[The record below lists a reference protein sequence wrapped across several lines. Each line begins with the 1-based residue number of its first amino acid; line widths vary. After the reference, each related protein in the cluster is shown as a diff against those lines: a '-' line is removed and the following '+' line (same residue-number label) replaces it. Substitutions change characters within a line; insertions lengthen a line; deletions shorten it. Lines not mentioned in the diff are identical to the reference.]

1 MNILYVTGE
10 AAPFCKTGGL
20 ADVSGSLPVA
30 LAARGHH
37 VAVMLP
43 LYDTISKQWRRQMT
57 FHRFIYVNLS
67 WRHEYCGLFSLE
79 YRGVTW
85 YFVDNEHYFARGRLY
100 GEGDDGERFGF
111 FSRAVLDLLPLLD
124 EMPQVIHCNDWQTA
138 LVPVYRQDLTG
149 RWDAL
154 RGIRTVFTIHN
165 IEYQGKFGAN
175 TVSDLFGLDRGWYD
189 GGTLEMD
196 GCVNLMKGAM
206 LCADAVTTVSPT
218 YARQL
223 RLSAY
228 AQGMESVVQRCG
240 EKFSGIVNGIDTA
253 VFDPATDPVLPAH
266 YSVRNLRGKATCKKA
281 LQQELGLQVQ
291 SDVPVISMVSRL
303 VGHKGIDLICESLDN
318 IMHTGCQLVLQGSGE
333 ERYESFFRYAENRYK
348 GRLCAYIGY
357 NEELAHRIYA
367 GSDLFLMPSRSEPC
381 GLSQMIALRYG
392 TLPVVRET
400 GGLRDTVLSYN
411 EVNNAGNG
419 FTFFNYNAHDM
430 LFTLRRALYFYHQ
443 QKDIWRMLQARAMQG
458 DYSWDHS
465 AETYLSLYRD
475 MLKAALPTE
484 APAVPAEE
492 AAAPAETPAAPA
504 PEKKPRPRKPK
515 APETAEK
522 KPRSRKPRA
531 EKPKA

>member
-1 MNILYVTGE
+1 MKYKNFLLRAVNLLLILGILWQYQQ
-10 AAPFCKTGGL
+10 
-20 ADVSGSLPVA
+20 VA
-30 LAARGHH
+30 LVRAA
-37 VAVMLP
+37 AVSQRKQEIAEVEAYNASVLQAQSAAQAEQSQSG
-43 LYDTISKQWRRQMT
+43 YRDGTYEGSAYGFGDVIRVSVTIQNGKMT
-57 FHRFIYVNLS
+57 DI
-67 WRHEYCGLFSLE
+67 
-79 YRGVTW
+79 
-85 YFVDNEHYFARGRLY
+85 
-100 GEGDDGERFGF
+100 
-111 FSRAVLDLLPLLD
+111 AVLDASGEDKPYYKQALPLLD

-381 GLSQMIALRYG
+381 GLSQMIAMRYG
-392 TLPVVRET
+392 AVPIVRQT
-400 GGLRDTVLSYN
+400 GGLADTVRSCQMGQ
-411 EVNNAGNG
+411 EDGNG
-419 FTFFNYNAHDM
+419 FVFANYSAFDM
-430 LFTLRRALYFYHQ
+430 QYVISQAVELYRSDLHGFRRVQRCGMTDDFSWNVSAGAYEALYENIT
-443 QKDIWRMLQARAMQG
+443 D
-458 DYSWDHS
+458 
-465 AETYLSLYRD
+465 T
-475 MLKAALPTE
+475 
-484 APAVPAEE
+484 
-492 AAAPAETPAAPA
+492 
-504 PEKKPRPRKPK
+504 
-515 APETAEK
+515 
-522 KPRSRKPRA
+522 SR
-531 EKPKA
+531 

>member
-223 RLSAY
+223 CLSAY

-253 VFDPATDPVLPAH
+253 VFDPATDPV
-266 YSVRNLRGKATCKKA
+266 LRGKATCKKA

-333 ERYESFFRYAENRYK
+333 EQYESFFRYAENRYK

-357 NEELAHRIYA
+357 NEDLAHRIYA

-381 GLSQMIALRYG
+381 GLSQMIAMRYG
-392 TLPVVRET
+392 AVPIVRQT
-400 GGLRDTVLSYN
+400 GGLADTVRSCQMGQ
-411 EVNNAGNG
+411 EDGNG
-419 FTFFNYNAHDM
+419 FVFANYSAFDM
-430 LFTLRRALYFYHQ
+430 QYVISQAVELYRSDLHGFRRVQRCGMTDDFSWNVSAGAYEALYENIT
-443 QKDIWRMLQARAMQG
+443 D
-458 DYSWDHS
+458 
-465 AETYLSLYRD
+465 T
-475 MLKAALPTE
+475 
-484 APAVPAEE
+484 
-492 AAAPAETPAAPA
+492 
-504 PEKKPRPRKPK
+504 
-515 APETAEK
+515 
-522 KPRSRKPRA
+522 SR
-531 EKPKA
+531 

>member
-175 TVSDLFGLDRGWYD
+175 TVSDLF
-189 GGTLEMD
+189 TLEMD

-223 RLSAY
+223 CLSAY

-318 IMHTGCQLVLQGSGE
+318 IMRTGCQLVLQGSGE
-333 ERYESFFRYAENRYK
+333 EQYESFFRYAENRYK

-357 NEELAHRIYA
+357 NEDLAHRIYA

-381 GLSQMIALRYG
+381 GLSQMIAMRYG
-392 TLPVVRET
+392 AVPIVRQT
-400 GGLRDTVLSYN
+400 GGLADTVRSCQMGQ
-411 EVNNAGNG
+411 EDGNG
-419 FTFFNYNAHDM
+419 FVFANYSAFDM
-430 LFTLRRALYFYHQ
+430 QYVISQAVELYRSDLHGFRRVQRCGMTDDFSWNVSAGAYEALYENIT
-443 QKDIWRMLQARAMQG
+443 D
-458 DYSWDHS
+458 
-465 AETYLSLYRD
+465 T
-475 MLKAALPTE
+475 
-484 APAVPAEE
+484 
-492 AAAPAETPAAPA
+492 
-504 PEKKPRPRKPK
+504 
-515 APETAEK
+515 
-522 KPRSRKPRA
+522 SR
-531 EKPKA
+531 

>member
-138 LVPVYRQDLTG
+138 LVPVYRQDFTG

-196 GCVNLMKGAM
+196 GCVNLMKPPYS
-206 LCADAVTTVSPT
+206 TRPRTRYSRPITVSGT
-218 YARQL
+218 SGARP
-223 RLSAY
+223 
-228 AQGMESVVQRCG
+228 
-240 EKFSGIVNGIDTA
+240 
-253 VFDPATDPVLPAH
+253 PARRP
-266 YSVRNLRGKATCKKA
+266 C
-281 LQQELGLQVQ
+281 
-291 SDVPVISMVSRL
+291 
-303 VGHKGIDLICESLDN
+303 
-318 IMHTGCQLVLQGSGE
+318 
-333 ERYESFFRYAENRYK
+333 
-348 GRLCAYIGY
+348 
-357 NEELAHRIYA
+357 
-367 GSDLFLMPSRSEPC
+367 SRSWDCRCRAMCLLFPWSAAWWDTRASTSFARAWTISCAPAASWCSRAAGRSGAAGE
-381 GLSQMIALRYG
+381 
-392 TLPVVRET
+392 LP
-400 GGLRDTVLSYN
+400 
-411 EVNNAGNG
+411 
-419 FTFFNYNAHDM
+419 
-430 LFTLRRALYFYHQ
+430 LRRAGEGGIQGGFQHRCPAMGRQRCHQ
-443 QKDIWRMLQARAMQG
+443 
-458 DYSWDHS
+458 
-465 AETYLSLYRD
+465 
-475 MLKAALPTE
+475 
-484 APAVPAEE
+484 
-492 AAAPAETPAAPA
+492 
-504 PEKKPRPRKPK
+504 
-515 APETAEK
+515 
-522 KPRSRKPRA
+522 
-531 EKPKA
+531 

>member
-30 LAARGHH
+30 LAARGHR

-57 FHRFIYVNLS
+57 FRRFIYVDLS

-79 YRGVTW
+79 HRGVTW

-223 RLSAY
+223 HLSAY
-228 AQGMESVVQRCG
+228 AQGMESVVQSCG
-240 EKFSGIVNGIDTA
+240 EKFSGIVNGIDTT

-291 SDVPVISMVSRL
+291 SDVPVISMISRL
-303 VGHKGIDLICESLDN
+303 VGHKGIDLICESLDS
-318 IMHTGCQLVLQGSGE
+318 IMRTGCQLVLQGSGE
-333 ERYESFFRYAENRYK
+333 EQYENFLRYAENRYK

-357 NEELAHRIYA
+357 NEDLAHRIYA

-381 GLSQMIALRYG
+381 GLSQMIAMRYG
-392 TLPVVRET
+392 AVPIVRQT
-400 GGLRDTVLSYN
+400 GGLADTVRSCQMGQ
-411 EVNNAGNG
+411 EDGNG
-419 FTFFNYNAHDM
+419 FVFADYSAFDM
-430 LFTLRRALYFYHQ
+430 QYVISQAVELYRSDLHGFRRVQRCGMTDDFSWNVSAGAYGALYEHIT
-443 QKDIWRMLQARAMQG
+443 D
-458 DYSWDHS
+458 
-465 AETYLSLYRD
+465 T
-475 MLKAALPTE
+475 
-484 APAVPAEE
+484 
-492 AAAPAETPAAPA
+492 
-504 PEKKPRPRKPK
+504 
-515 APETAEK
+515 
-522 KPRSRKPRA
+522 SR
-531 EKPKA
+531 

>member
-43 LYDTISKQWRRQMT
+43 LYDTISRQWRREMT
-57 FHRFIYVNLS
+57 FRRFIYVNLA

-165 IEYQGKFGAN
+165 IEYQGKFGPN
-175 TVSDLFGLDRGWYD
+175 TVADLFGLDRGWYD
-189 GGTLEMD
+189 GGTLDMD

-223 RLSAY
+223 HLSAY
-228 AQGMESVVQRCG
+228 AQGMESVVQSCG
-240 EKFSGIVNGIDTA
+240 EKFSGILNGIDTA

-266 YSVRNLRGKATCKKA
+266 YSAGSLRGKADCKKA

-291 SDVPVISMVSRL
+291 SDVPILSVVSRL

-318 IMHTGCQLVLQGSGE
+318 IMRTGCQLVLQGSGE
-333 ERYESFFRYAENRYK
+333 EQYENFFRYAENRYK

-357 NEELAHRIYA
+357 NEDLAHRIYA

-381 GLSQMIALRYG
+381 GLSQMIAMRYG
-392 TLPVVRET
+392 AVPIVRQT
-400 GGLRDTVLSYN
+400 GGLADTVRSCQMGK
-411 EVNNAGNG
+411 EDGNG
-419 FTFFNYNAHDM
+419 FVFADYSAFDMQYVISQAVELYRSDLHGFRRVQKRGMTDDFSWNASAGAYE
-430 LFTLRRALYFYHQ
+430 ALYEHIT
-443 QKDIWRMLQARAMQG
+443 DTAR
-458 DYSWDHS
+458 
-465 AETYLSLYRD
+465 
-475 MLKAALPTE
+475 
-484 APAVPAEE
+484 
-492 AAAPAETPAAPA
+492 
-504 PEKKPRPRKPK
+504 
-515 APETAEK
+515 
-522 KPRSRKPRA
+522 
-531 EKPKA
+531 

>member
-20 ADVSGSLPVA
+20 ADVSGSLPVS
-30 LAARGHH
+30 LAARGHR
-37 VAVMLP
+37 VAVILP
-43 LYDTISKQWRRQMT
+43 LYDTISRQWRSQMT
-57 FHRFIYVNLS
+57 FRRHIYVDLS

-124 EMPQVIHCNDWQTA
+124 DMPQVLHCNDWQTA

-149 RWDAL
+149 RWDAM
-154 RGIRTVFTIHN
+154 RSIRTVFTIHN
-165 IEYQGKFGAN
+165 IEYQGKFGPE
-175 TVSDLFGLDRGWYD
+175 TVDDLFGLDRDWYQ
-189 GGTLEMD
+189 GGTLQMD

-223 RLSAY
+223 RQRAY
-228 AQGMESVVQRCG
+228 AQGMESVVQACG
-240 EKFSGIVNGIDTA
+240 EKFSGILNGIDTT
-253 VFDPATDPVLPAH
+253 VFDPATDPGLPAH
-266 YSVRNLRGKATCKKA
+266 YTVRNLRGKASCKKA

-291 SDVPVISMVSRL
+291 SDVPIIAIVSRL

-333 ERYESFFRYAENRYK
+333 EQYESFFRYAENRYK

-357 NEELAHRIYA
+357 NEALAHRIYA

-381 GLSQMIALRYG
+381 GLSQMIAMRYG
-392 TLPVVRET
+392 AVPIVRQT
-400 GGLRDTVLSYN
+400 GGLADTVRSCQMGQ
-411 EVNNAGNG
+411 EDGNG
-419 FTFFNYNAHDM
+419 FVFANYSAFDM
-430 LFTLRRALYFYHQ
+430 QYV
-443 QKDIWRMLQARAMQG
+443 ISQAV
-458 DYSWDHS
+458 
-465 AETYLSLYRD
+465 ELYRGD
-475 MLKAALPTE
+475 LHGFRRVQKRGMTDDFSWNVSAGAY
-484 APAVPAEE
+484 EE
-492 AAAPAETPAAPA
+492 LYARLTHTHK
-504 PEKKPRPRKPK
+504 EK
-515 APETAEK
+515 
-522 KPRSRKPRA
+522 
-531 EKPKA
+531 

>member
-1 MNILYVTGE
+1 M
-10 AAPFCKTGGL
+10 
-20 ADVSGSLPVA
+20 A

-223 RLSAY
+223 CLSAY

-318 IMHTGCQLVLQGSGE
+318 IMRTGCQLVLQGSGE
-333 ERYESFFRYAENRYK
+333 GQYESFFRYAENRYK

-357 NEELAHRIYA
+357 NEDLAHRIYA

-381 GLSQMIALRYG
+381 GLSQMIAMRYG
-392 TLPVVRET
+392 AVPIVRQT
-400 GGLRDTVLSYN
+400 GGLADTVRSCQMGQ
-411 EVNNAGNG
+411 EDGNG
-419 FTFFNYNAHDM
+419 FVFANYSAFDM
-430 LFTLRRALYFYHQ
+430 QYVISQAVELYRSDLHGFRRVQRCGMTDDFSWNVSAGAYEALYENIT
-443 QKDIWRMLQARAMQG
+443 D
-458 DYSWDHS
+458 
-465 AETYLSLYRD
+465 T
-475 MLKAALPTE
+475 
-484 APAVPAEE
+484 
-492 AAAPAETPAAPA
+492 
-504 PEKKPRPRKPK
+504 
-515 APETAEK
+515 
-522 KPRSRKPRA
+522 SR
-531 EKPKA
+531 

>member
-43 LYDTISKQWRRQMT
+43 LYDTISRQWRREMT
-57 FHRFIYVNLS
+57 FRRFIYVNLA

-165 IEYQGKFGAN
+165 IEYQGKFGPN
-175 TVSDLFGLDRGWYD
+175 TVADLFGLDRGWYD
-189 GGTLEMD
+189 GGTLDMD

-223 RLSAY
+223 HLSAY
-228 AQGMESVVQRCG
+228 AQGMESVVQSCG
-240 EKFSGIVNGIDTA
+240 EKFSGILNGIDTA

-266 YSVRNLRGKATCKKA
+266 YSAGSLRGKADCKKA

-291 SDVPVISMVSRL
+291 SDVPILSVVSRL

-318 IMHTGCQLVLQGSGE
+318 IMRTGCQLVLQGSGE
-333 ERYESFFRYAENRYK
+333 EQYENFFRYAENRYK

-357 NEELAHRIYA
+357 NEDLAHRIYA

-381 GLSQMIALRYG
+381 GLSQMIAMRYG
-392 TLPVVRET
+392 AVPIVRQT
-400 GGLRDTVLSYN
+400 GGLADTVRSCQMRQ
-411 EVNNAGNG
+411 EDGNG
-419 FTFFNYNAHDM
+419 FVFADYSAFDMQYVISQAVELYRSDLHGFRRVQKRGMTDDFSWNASAGAYE
-430 LFTLRRALYFYHQ
+430 ALYEHIT
-443 QKDIWRMLQARAMQG
+443 DTAR
-458 DYSWDHS
+458 
-465 AETYLSLYRD
+465 
-475 MLKAALPTE
+475 
-484 APAVPAEE
+484 
-492 AAAPAETPAAPA
+492 
-504 PEKKPRPRKPK
+504 
-515 APETAEK
+515 
-522 KPRSRKPRA
+522 
-531 EKPKA
+531 

>member
-318 IMHTGCQLVLQGSGE
+318 IMRTGCQLVLQGSGE
-333 ERYESFFRYAENRYK
+333 EQYESFFRYAENRYK

-381 GLSQMIALRYG
+381 GLSQMIAMRYG
-392 TLPVVRET
+392 AVPIVRQT
-400 GGLRDTVLSYN
+400 GGLADTVRSCQMGQ
-411 EVNNAGNG
+411 EDGNG
-419 FTFFNYNAHDM
+419 FVFANYSAFDM
-430 LFTLRRALYFYHQ
+430 QYVISQAVELYRSDLHGFRRVQRCGMTDDFSWNVSAGAYEALYENIT
-443 QKDIWRMLQARAMQG
+443 D
-458 DYSWDHS
+458 
-465 AETYLSLYRD
+465 T
-475 MLKAALPTE
+475 
-484 APAVPAEE
+484 
-492 AAAPAETPAAPA
+492 
-504 PEKKPRPRKPK
+504 
-515 APETAEK
+515 
-522 KPRSRKPRA
+522 SR
-531 EKPKA
+531 

>member
-20 ADVSGSLPVA
+20 ADVSGSLPVS
-30 LAARGHH
+30 LAARGHR
-37 VAVMLP
+37 VAVILP
-43 LYDTISKQWRRQMT
+43 LYDTISRQWRSQMT
-57 FHRFIYVNLS
+57 FRRHIYVDLS

-175 TVSDLFGLDRGWYD
+175 TVSDLFGLDQGWYD

-223 RLSAY
+223 CLSAY

-318 IMHTGCQLVLQGSGE
+318 IMRTGCQLVLQGSGE
-333 ERYESFFRYAENRYK
+333 EQYESFFRYAENRYK

-357 NEELAHRIYA
+357 NEDLAHRIYA

-381 GLSQMIALRYG
+381 GLSQMIAMRYG
-392 TLPVVRET
+392 AVPIVRQT
-400 GGLRDTVLSYN
+400 GGLADTVRSCQMGQ
-411 EVNNAGNG
+411 EDGNG
-419 FTFFNYNAHDM
+419 FVFANYSAFDM
-430 LFTLRRALYFYHQ
+430 QYV
-443 QKDIWRMLQARAMQG
+443 ISQAV
-458 DYSWDHS
+458 
-465 AETYLSLYRD
+465 ELYRSD
-475 MLKAALPTE
+475 LHGFRRVQKRGMTDDFSWNVSAGAY
-484 APAVPAEE
+484 EE
-492 AAAPAETPAAPA
+492 LYARLTHTHK
-504 PEKKPRPRKPK
+504 EK
-515 APETAEK
+515 
-522 KPRSRKPRA
+522 
-531 EKPKA
+531 

>member
-43 LYDTISKQWRRQMT
+43 LYDTISRQWRREMT
-57 FHRFIYVNLS
+57 FRWFIYVNLA

-165 IEYQGKFGAN
+165 IEYQGKFGPN
-175 TVSDLFGLDRGWYD
+175 TVADLFGLDRGWYD
-189 GGTLEMD
+189 GGTLDMD

-223 RLSAY
+223 HLSAY
-228 AQGMESVVQRCG
+228 AQGMESVVQSCG
-240 EKFSGIVNGIDTA
+240 EKFSGILNGIDTA

-266 YSVRNLRGKATCKKA
+266 YSAGSLRGKADCKKA

-291 SDVPVISMVSRL
+291 SDVPILSVVSRL

-318 IMHTGCQLVLQGSGE
+318 IMRTGCQLVLQGSGE
-333 ERYESFFRYAENRYK
+333 EQYENFFRYAENRYK

-357 NEELAHRIYA
+357 NEDLAHRIYA

-381 GLSQMIALRYG
+381 GLSQMIAMRYG
-392 TLPVVRET
+392 AVPIVRQT
-400 GGLRDTVLSYN
+400 GGLADTVRSCQMGQ
-411 EVNNAGNG
+411 EDGNG
-419 FTFFNYNAHDM
+419 FVFADYSAFDMQYVISQAVELYRSDLHGFRRVQKRGMTDDFSWNASAGAYE
-430 LFTLRRALYFYHQ
+430 ALYEHIT
-443 QKDIWRMLQARAMQG
+443 DTAR
-458 DYSWDHS
+458 
-465 AETYLSLYRD
+465 
-475 MLKAALPTE
+475 
-484 APAVPAEE
+484 
-492 AAAPAETPAAPA
+492 
-504 PEKKPRPRKPK
+504 
-515 APETAEK
+515 
-522 KPRSRKPRA
+522 
-531 EKPKA
+531 

>member
-67 WRHEYCGLFSLE
+67 WRHEYCGLFFLE

-318 IMHTGCQLVLQGSGE
+318 IMRTGCQLVLQGSGE
-333 ERYESFFRYAENRYK
+333 EQYESFFRYAENRYK

-357 NEELAHRIYA
+357 NEDLAHRIYA

-381 GLSQMIALRYG
+381 GLSQMIAMRYG
-392 TLPVVRET
+392 AVPIVRQT
-400 GGLRDTVLSYN
+400 GGLADTVRSCQMGQ
-411 EVNNAGNG
+411 EDGNG
-419 FTFFNYNAHDM
+419 FVFANYSAFDM
-430 LFTLRRALYFYHQ
+430 QYVISQAVELYRSDLHGFRRVQRCGMTDDFSWNVSAGAYEALYENIT
-443 QKDIWRMLQARAMQG
+443 D
-458 DYSWDHS
+458 
-465 AETYLSLYRD
+465 T
-475 MLKAALPTE
+475 
-484 APAVPAEE
+484 
-492 AAAPAETPAAPA
+492 
-504 PEKKPRPRKPK
+504 
-515 APETAEK
+515 
-522 KPRSRKPRA
+522 SR
-531 EKPKA
+531 

>member
-30 LAARGHH
+30 LAARGHR

-43 LYDTISKQWRRQMT
+43 LYDTISRQWRQQMT
-57 FHRFIYVNLS
+57 FRKYIYVDLA

-111 FSRAVLDLLPLLD
+111 FSRAVLDLLPLLE
-124 EMPQVIHCNDWQTA
+124 EMPEVIHCNDWQTA

-165 IEYQGKFGAN
+165 IEYQGKFSPH
-175 TVSDLFGLDRGWYD
+175 TVTDLFGLDRGWYE
-189 GGTLEMD
+189 GGTLDMD

-228 AQGMESVVQRCG
+228 AEGMESVVQRCG

-253 VFDPATDPVLPAH
+253 GFDPAADPVLPAH
-266 YSVRNLRGKATCKKA
+266 FSAGNLRGKATCKKA

-291 SDVPVISMVSRL
+291 SDVPIISVVSRL

-318 IMHTGCQLVLQGSGE
+318 IMRTGCQLVMQGSGE
-333 ERYESFFRYAENRYK
+333 EQYENFFRYAENRYK

-357 NEELAHRIYA
+357 NEDLAHRIYA

-381 GLSQMIALRYG
+381 GLSQMIAMRYG
-392 TLPVVRET
+392 AVPIVRQT
-400 GGLRDTVLSYN
+400 GGLADTVRSCQMGQ
-411 EVNNAGNG
+411 EDGNG
-419 FTFFNYNAHDM
+419 FVFADYSAFDM
-430 LFTLRRALYFYHQ
+430 QYVISQAVDLYRSDLHGFRRVQKRGMTDDFSWNVSAGAYEALYEHITDTTRRN
-443 QKDIWRMLQARAMQG
+443 K
-458 DYSWDHS
+458 
-465 AETYLSLYRD
+465 
-475 MLKAALPTE
+475 
-484 APAVPAEE
+484 
-492 AAAPAETPAAPA
+492 
-504 PEKKPRPRKPK
+504 
-515 APETAEK
+515 
-522 KPRSRKPRA
+522 
-531 EKPKA
+531 